1 MEITCLFRNSFIKD
15 FHLLLLLIL
24 KYEIEYD
31 LTSLVNVYLE
41 NRCIIVSVALGIFS
55 GRLTEKSR
63 QDFRFGFWLFPS

>member
-63 QDFRFGFWLFPS
+63 QDFHFRFSLFPS